1 MTRRLHCAAAALVA
15 LLAVGA
21 AAAGRSPGRL
31 LQQGPP
37 ANSTKPAA
45 GAAAPTNGTKPAAG
59 QT

>member
-31 LQQGPP
+31 LQQ
-37 ANSTKPAA
+37 ATQS
-45 GAAAPTNGTKPAAG
+45 NGTKPTGQTAG